1 MSPRYPRL
9 TGKEILRTLQRMG
22 IEMVR
27 QRGSHVIV
35 KSSEGKVSVIKIAL
49 LSPILFRG
57 LGYSGAKYDTTKD
70 AIQSNPKCS

>member
-22 IEMVR
+22 IEVVR

-35 KSSEGKVSVIKIAL
+35 KSSEGKVSVIPIHAGKIIEPGL
-49 LSPILFRG
+49 LKSILRDLDITLDEF
-57 LGYSGAKYDTTKD
+57 LKHL
-70 AIQSNPKCS
+70 